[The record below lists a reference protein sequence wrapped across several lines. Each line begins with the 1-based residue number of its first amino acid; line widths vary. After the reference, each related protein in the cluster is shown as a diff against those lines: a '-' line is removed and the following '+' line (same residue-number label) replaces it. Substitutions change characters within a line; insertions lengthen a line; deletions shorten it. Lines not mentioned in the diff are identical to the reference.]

1 MAWPAEETPTSGGVW
16 LECNGQAIDTKY
28 TRLRELV
35 GDHTPN
41 YQGVFLR
48 GYGSQKAN
56 VIYSRNHLGGDNNL
70 PNLVQTFHSDS
81 LGEIQ
86 TDSIRP
92 NVGIFTDILSVDSG
106 GINYWNNLYNYP
118 IWGGDWYKSVYDGY
132 SDYNIASDGGMVDA
146 AAGVVKNG
154 GWSDELY
161 FLNHPPKKYSLD
173 GDSESGYNLIEKND
187 DDLGYYVKVHVNC
200 IGYRTD
206 IGIPDATEIR
216 PINIAVRYFIKAR

>member
-1 MAWPAEETPTSGGVW
+1 MNRHLKKNNPRKLGLSPLVRLWHGLPRRHQPREAW

-56 VIYSRNHLGGDNNL
+56 VIYSRNHVGGDNNL

-81 LGEIQ
+81 LGKIQ

-92 NVGIFTDILSVDSG
+92 NVGVFTDILSVDSG
-106 GINYWNNLYNYP
+106 GTNYWNNLGS
-118 IWGGDWYKSVYDGY
+118 I
-132 SDYNIASDGGMVDA
+132 I
-146 AAGVVKNG
+146 
-154 GWSDELY
+154 
-161 FLNHPPKKYSLD
+161 FLV
-173 GDSESGYNLIEKND
+173 G
-187 DDLGYYVKVHVNC
+187 
-200 IGYRTD
+200 
-206 IGIPDATEIR
+206 
-216 PINIAVRYFIKAR
+216 